1 MTTLFIILVV
11 LFAALFILVPF
22 LEKHASKGK
31 GPAVDDRKITRWII
45 PLMALVMV
53 LAIARHYFG
62 G

>member
-11 LFAALFILVPF
+11 LFAALFIIVPF
-22 LEKHASKGK
+22 LEKHASKGD
-31 GPAVDDRKITRWII
+31 AIDDRRISRWII
-45 PLMALVMV
+45 PLMGLVLV